1 MDAVVTHELHDE
13 LARWAARVPVL
24 SGADLAAVA
33 GTVTIHLPDLG
44 RAERVT
50 AGLLTLW
57 TLAFD
62 ALVDD
67 GELTGAVLDALTAWY
82 SAIVD
87 SVDIVDLY
95 GDVRV
100 DMSLD
105 IESHDAE
112 LDLALIGAEEEN
124 PVEAATFLESYDV
137 TIKGAA
143 FIETIG
149 SDVGLDSFDGHA
161 QSLERWPDP
170 RTTRKPS
177 SRLLVYWQ
185 HDRSPARLGR
195 GD

>member
-87 SVDIVDLY
+87 SVPDVPPVPPAGLPAPGVDL
-95 GDVRV
+95 GRV
-100 DMSLD
+100 LAALGQRLAAARTFPVLAPAWRASFARM
-105 IESHDAE
+105 IAAIVAQRR
-112 LDLALIGAEEEN
+112 LALTASILPTAVELLTLTEESIGVAHYL
-124 PVEAATFLESYDV
+124 AACW
-137 TIKGAA
+137 I
-143 FIETIG
+143 
-149 SDVGLDSFDGHA
+149 
-161 QSLERWPDP
+161 
-170 RTTRKPS
+170 
-177 SRLLVYWQ
+177 
-185 HDRSPARLGR
+185 
-195 GD
+195 